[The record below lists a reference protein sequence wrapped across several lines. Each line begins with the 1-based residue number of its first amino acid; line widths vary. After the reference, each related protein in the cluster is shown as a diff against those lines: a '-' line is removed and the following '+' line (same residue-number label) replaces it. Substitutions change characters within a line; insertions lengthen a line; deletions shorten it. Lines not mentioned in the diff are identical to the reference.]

1 MLAFGWAAAPFPSFT
16 SLSTHGSYQLL
27 VPESLL
33 QNKGESEEG
42 DSLVME
48 FRQLVAQ
55 NDAMV
60 HPSACDGDQVD
71 DAPAGAVSVH
81 GQGDRCGGCRVEKG
95 SESGL
100 AAEVVSRG
108 TSLVVWG

>member
-1 MLAFGWAAAPFPSFT
+1 
-16 SLSTHGSYQLL
+16 
-27 VPESLL
+27 
-33 QNKGESEEG
+33 
-42 DSLVME
+42 ME

-60 HPSACDGDQVD
+60 HPSACDGNQVD
-71 DAPAGAVSVH
+71 DAPAGAVSIH
-81 GQGDRCGGCRVEKG
+81 GQGDCCGACQVERG

-100 AAEVVSRG
+100 AAEVASCG

>member
-1 MLAFGWAAAPFPSFT
+1 MGEAPFPSFT
-16 SLSTHGSYQLL
+16 SLGAHGPHQLL

-42 DSLVME
+42 VSLVIE

-55 NDAMV
+55 DDLMV

-71 DAPAGAVSVH
+71 DAPAGAVPLH
-81 GQGDRCGGCRVEKG
+81 GQGDRCGGCRVERRK
-95 SESGL
+95 
-100 AAEVVSRG
+100 
-108 TSLVVWG
+108 